1 MKNLINTYNNVNL
14 IFITY
19 TFLFFKLLI
28 IFMLLTASTVQDES
42 ARQRGRSKCKWKDLE
57 SGSLEIRKTTI
68 APK

>member
-28 IFMLLTASTVQDES
+28 IFQTDES
-42 ARQRGRSKCKWKDLE
+42 ARQRGWSKCKWKDLE